1 MTAKPIEGRV
11 VRQRAGA
18 GAEWRSPDVTVE
30 AIAWANWDAID
41 KGGATVAATWAPTD
55 HWTFGADGEI
65 YSADTPLRAQWY
77 GITANALGGS
87 AGYAWHE
94 SRSMFARRARPGFL
108 GRQPAA
114 HRALRIRRARRRPAA
129 SGRHAAA
136 GALRID
142 QHAHWTRRTSTRS
155 SDRSAALSVDIEHVI
170 WRFYDQSFGQRLVLT
185 GGAYWQE
192 NYGTGAIGAAR
203 YEQVW
208 RNDPWTEVRYGVEV
222 NRRLYDGVGENAFV
236 LFANL
241 VQRF

>member
-1 MTAKPIEGRV
+1 MSLGVRGLDFSDGNQRRIARFVFAERV
-11 VRQRAGA
+11 VDR
-18 GAEWRSPDVTVE
+18 PHLDVTLRPE
-30 AIAWANWDAID
+30 LYASTNTRTDA
-41 KGGATVAATWAPTD
+41 PY
-55 HWTFGADGEI
+55 FNPSADG
-65 YSADTPLRAQWY
+65 
-77 GITANALGGS
+77 
-87 AGYAWHE
+87 
-94 SRSMFARRARPGFL
+94 
-108 GRQPAA
+108 
-114 HRALRIRRARRRPAA
+114 
-129 SGRHAAA
+129 
-136 GALRID
+136 
-142 QHAHWTRRTSTRS
+142 
-155 SDRSAALSVDIEHVI
+155 SAALSVDIEHVI